1 MPVASRLLVLCL
13 ALLTPLLAGLLAGCG
28 AGGLIDDLTSGTTD
42 TGGGPPPPT
51 GGTAAM
57 SDGERAYAMEVLR
70 LVNVERARVSVP
82 DLLWDEP
89 AATVAH
95 GHSVDMQVRG
105 FFSHVNP
112 SGQDPG
118 ARMIAGGMSGYSAWG
133 ENIARGQQTPAAVM
147 ASWMGSQ
154 GHRENILRAIFTHMG
169 VGVHSTNDI
178 WWTQLFVTR

>member
-1 MPVASRLLVLCL
+1 MPVTRRLLAVIFC
-13 ALLTPLLAGLLAGCG
+13 ALLAPLLAGCG
-28 AGGLIDDLTSGTTD
+28 AGGIIDDIAGGTSD
-42 TGGGPPPPT
+42 TGGGPPLP
-51 GGTAAM
+51 GGGGSTAM

-70 LVNVERARVSVP
+70 LVNVERARVGVA
-82 DLLWDEP
+82 DLQWDEP

-105 FFSHVNP
+105 FFSHDNP

-118 ARMIAGGMSGYSAWG
+118 ARMIAGGMTGYQAWG
-133 ENIARGQQTPAAVM
+133 ENIARGQQSPAAVM

-154 GHRENILRAIFTHMG
+154 GHRDNILRAIFTHVG

>member
-1 MPVASRLLVLCL
+1 MSLVEC
-13 ALLTPLLAGLLAGCG
+13 TPTPMGVK
-28 AGGLIDDLTSGTTD
+28 I
-42 TGGGPPPPT
+42 
-51 GGTAAM
+51 
-57 SDGERAYAMEVLR
+57 
-70 LVNVERARVSVP
+70 ARR
-82 DLLWDEP
+82 
-89 AATVAH
+89 
-95 GHSVDMQVRG
+95 M
-105 FFSHVNP
+105 F
-112 SGQDPG
+112 

>member
-1 MPVASRLLVLCL
+1 MPASSRLFVLCF
-13 ALLTPLLAGLLAGCG
+13 ALLIPLLAPLLAGCG
-28 AGGLIDDLTSGTTD
+28 AGGLVDDLVGGA
-42 TGGGPPPPT
+42 GGGPLPGG

-57 SDGERAYAMEVLR
+57 SDAERAYAMEVLR
-70 LVNVERARVSVP
+70 LVNVERAKVPVP

-89 AATVAH
+89 AAGVAH

-118 ARMIAGGMSGYSAWG
+118 ARMIAGGMSGYGGWG
-133 ENIARGQQTPAAVM
+133 ENIARGQQSPAAVM
-147 ASWMGSQ
+147 SSWMGSQ
-154 GHRENILRAIFTHMG
+154 GHRENILRSYFTHMG

-178 WWTQLFVTR
+178 WWTQLFVSR